1 MFTMFTVIT
10 MIIMFPLFIMF
21 QVKQRHLGKGTML
34 TASFRRSALSWPGN
48 LRQVDYVLRVAA
60 RADLILRKF
69 SLLVLV
75 GHTLDPVAHINVM
88 G

>member
-48 LRQVDYVLRVAA
+48 LRQVSVEQLIRFQESLYVL
-60 RADLILRKF
+60 I
-69 SLLVLV
+69 
-75 GHTLDPVAHINVM
+75 
-88 G
+88 